1 MLFLANTATPE
12 IFQVLDETAIILQ
25 NALEMSYLEAVYE
38 TSENLFQHEVLQK
51 DELSSEQVEK
61 LMAQYE
67 KIQLDDFAP
76 EEIRKSFQL
85 ALLKGMKHG
94 IQMNHQM
101 TPDSIGFILTYLVE
115 KAMKSKEQI
124 AVLDPAVG
132 TANLL
137 TTMMN
142 QLHLNDKVAVTATGV
157 EVDDLLIS
165 LALVSADLQGI
176 SINLLHQDGL
186 SNLLVDPVDVV
197 ISDLPIGYY
206 PNDARA
212 ADFEL
217 HRAEG
222 HSFAHYLF
230 IEQGMRYT
238 KPGGYLFFLV
248 PDAMFQTSDFAKL
261 DRFVKKHGYMQG
273 IIKLPDS
280 LFKSE
285 EARKSILMLQK
296 GGENVRPPKEVLLA
310 NLSSLSDSRVTA
322 PILAQIEDWFRENKR
337 EGN

>member
-1 MLFLANTATPE
+1 MLFLENTATPE

-51 DELSSEQVEK
+51 EELSDLQVEK
-61 LMAQYE
+61 LMAKYE
-67 KIQLDDFAP
+67 TIQLEAFAA
-76 EEIRKSFQL
+76 EDIRKSFQL

-124 AVLDPAVG
+124 TVLDPAVG
-132 TANLL
+132 TGNLL
-137 TTMMN
+137 TTMIN
-142 QLHLNDKVAVTATGV
+142 QLTLKEKVSVAATGV

-165 LALVSADLQGI
+165 LALVSADLQGVPV
-176 SINLLHQDGL
+176 NLIHQDGL

-212 ADFEL
+212 EDFEL
-217 HRAEG
+217 RRTDG

-248 PDAMFQTSDFAKL
+248 PDAMFQTTDFAKL
-261 DRFVKKHGYMQG
+261 DRFVKKYGYMQG

-296 GGENVRPPKEVLLA
+296 DGENVRKPNEVLLA
-310 NLSSLSDSRVTA
+310 NLSSLSDPRITA

>member
-1 MLFLANTATPE
+1 MGNTATPE

-51 DELSSEQVEK
+51 DELSDEQVKK
-61 LMAQYE
+61 LMAQYDT
-67 KIQLDDFAP
+67 IQLADFAA
-76 EEIRKSFQL
+76 EDIRKSFQL

-115 KAMKSKEQI
+115 KAMKSREQI
-124 AVLDPAVG
+124 TVLDPAVG

-142 QLHLNDKVAVTATGV
+142 QLTLKDNVSVAATGV

-165 LALVSADLQGI
+165 LALVSADLQGVPV
-176 SINLLHQDGL
+176 NLIHQDGL

-206 PNDARA
+206 PNDTRA
-212 ADFEL
+212 EDFEL
-217 HRAEG
+217 HRTDG
-222 HSFAHYLF
+222 HSFSHYLF

-248 PDAMFQTSDFAKL
+248 PDAMFSTADFAKL
-261 DRFVKKHGYMQG
+261 DRFVKKYGYMQG

-296 GGENVRPPKEVLLA
+296 DGDNVRKPKEVLLA
-310 NLSSLSDSRVTA
+310 NLSSLSDPRITA